1 MVFSAVYGSR
11 EQDKVWPFKFC
22 GTVSTRDG
30 SLKGGDPA
38 TGVCT
43 ECRYDWGTVENHVWQ
58 GHAERVE
65 LAAGPATL
73 RLVVDH
79 GLSPPG
85 TAPRNIDAVVLY
97 SNISDVNRRLHEG
110 SAAGNTPFDGML
122 TQRGDAYLRCE
133 TAPAHLCP
141 PKRPPSPRS

>member
-1 MVFSAVYGSR
+1 MAL
-11 EQDKVWPFKFC
+11 
-22 GTVSTRDG
+22 GT
-30 SLKGGDPA
+30 
-38 TGVCT
+38 
-43 ECRYDWGTVENHVWQ
+43 
-58 GHAERVE
+58 ERVE

-133 TAPAHLCP
+133 TAPAHSCT
-141 PKRPPSPRS
+141 PKRSRPPRS